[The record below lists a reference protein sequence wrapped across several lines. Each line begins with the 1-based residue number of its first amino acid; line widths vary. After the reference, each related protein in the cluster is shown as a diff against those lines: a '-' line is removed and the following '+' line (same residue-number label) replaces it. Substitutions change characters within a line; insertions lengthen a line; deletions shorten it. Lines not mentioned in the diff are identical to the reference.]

1 MNLSKRKKGQL
12 DYSVEVNKDFTGG
25 YNFIA
30 WLIWLRSWFF
40 IVFTGAIAFLIGFLI
55 YELYLMAAIAT
66 GLSLGYVLLLRWEYK
81 KLKKGIG
88 T

>member
-1 MNLSKRKKGQL
+1 MSLKKRTNEEVDLSVL
-12 DYSVEVNKDFTGG
+12 NKDFTGG

-55 YELYLMAAIAT
+55 CGLYLMASIAA
-66 GLSLGYVLLLRWEYK
+66 GLALGYVLLLKWEYN
-81 KLKKGIG
+81 KLKKGIV